1 MHNKYKQ
8 GGKIDRAALVDTNT
22 AIATKNKLKKNFDL
36 PFEVAVYVPSTS
48 DANRTISKQDFE
60 NRINEVSEYLANVFG
75 GFSSNEVSGGYV
87 SSEKGLIKEGVYKV
101 TSFASKENLDSNMK
115 KLISQIKKWCKDWSQ
130 ESIGLEFEGD
140 LYYLSETA
148 EYKNGGIMYAKGGK
162 VKKDFKVENRIEN
175 EILVIDMNMYRYDTS
190 VNFKN
195 KEIPLKLNA
204 PINQVQ
210 FIEWAEENDFEFEQ
224 WGDASMDD
232 VSWGYTFKVP
242 LNNYIDYLKTE
253 NLYKSDKVK
262 NGGIMYAQGGDIESI
277 QMDMDLIK
285 KQYPKAKVSYYFAK
299 TPNGKNYVIEARE
312 NNEIVYSSYYNKYA
326 QGGDI
331 IDLFDKYELI
341 NLIKTYDFKSVDVSN
356 METISYSKSE
366 NPFNKFDVGT
376 IKLSPLVRN
385 YHDSLLIVID
395 KQKGKYIIRI
405 GEDRG
410 WTGGLEQSSV
420 ELTFDIPK
428 LTFEEFKKGF
438 LNATINQNYCLVSKY
453 GTGNIDTIHFQGNL
467 QEIKDYALENGYE
480 LKENSSPS
488 IFDFYFYKKDLP
500 LWRNDRLL
508 QVYVLSSQQID
519 NITERNEGS
528 KYAQG
533 GEIENTFTYQIGGL

>member
-1 MHNKYKQ
+1 MKAPKKYVFTKVLSHRAFEKIRQMNVEYVSLYSFGEKRSASSSNILISEKDYEKIKNIKGVSSAKDTINGNDWLARNESEKLKKIFRNMNSKYKQ

-48 DANRTISKQDFE
+48 DANKNISKQDFE
-60 NRINEVSEYLANVFG
+60 KRINEVREYLANVFG

-87 SSEKGLIKEGVYKV
+87 SSEKGLIKEGVHKV

-148 EYKNGGIMYAKGGK
+148 EYKNGGIMYA
-162 VKKDFKVENRIEN
+162 
-175 EILVIDMNMYRYDTS
+175 
-190 VNFKN
+190 
-195 KEIPLKLNA
+195 
-204 PINQVQ
+204 
-210 FIEWAEENDFEFEQ
+210 
-224 WGDASMDD
+224 
-232 VSWGYTFKVP
+232 
-242 LNNYIDYLKTE
+242 
-253 NLYKSDKVK
+253 
-262 NGGIMYAQGGDIESI
+262 
-277 QMDMDLIK
+277 
-285 KQYPKAKVSYYFAK
+285 
-299 TPNGKNYVIEARE
+299 
-312 NNEIVYSSYYNKYA
+312 

-356 METISYSKSE
+356 METISYSKSG
-366 NPFNKFDVGT
+366 NPFDKFDVGT
-376 IKLSPLVRN
+376 IKLSPLVRD

-395 KQKGKYIIRI
+395 KQKGKYVIRI
-405 GEDRG
+405 GADTG
-410 WTGGLEQSSV
+410 WTGGLEKSSV

-533 GEIENTFTYQIGGL
+533 GDIETTFTYQIGGL